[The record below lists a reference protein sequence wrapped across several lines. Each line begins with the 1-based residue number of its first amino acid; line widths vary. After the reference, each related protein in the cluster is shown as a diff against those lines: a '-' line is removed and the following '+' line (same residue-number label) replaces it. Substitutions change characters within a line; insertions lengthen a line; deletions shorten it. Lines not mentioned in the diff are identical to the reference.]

1 MILTP
6 SSPFD
11 IKCIKKACAKEH
23 LEIFFRASRR
33 VRFSYVF
40 HMLHSMRHFSKLCI
54 SSFFSFLMSFG
65 LLSVSCFL
73 FLDFWFL
80 DSVISLY
87 NKQVDACSSFL
98 AFLIVKQKRTHS
110 EVLNNV
116 CMFVF
121 LFWINWES
129 V

>member
-11 IKCIKKACAKEH
+11 IKCIKNLVRNNIWKYFFEH
-23 LEIFFRASRR
+23 LGECIFHIFP
-33 VRFSYVF
+33 
-40 HMLHSMRHFSKLCI
+40 MLHSMRHLSKLCI

-65 LLSVSCFL
+65 LFSISCFL

-80 DSVISLY
+80 DSVLLLY
-87 NKQVDACSSFL
+87 NKQVGACSSFL

-110 EVLNNV
+110 EVLNND
-116 CMFVF
+116 CIMFVF
-121 LFWINWES
+121 LFCINWQS